1 MGLIIFALKFRK
13 AKVARVSY
21 SDYNNKYKSKKQG
34 FLSKKISQFFSKLM
48 EKGHE
53 HVTVMFIPHSE
64 KKIFNFQI
72 SNFALIFIFIV
83 TLSTTIGGLY
93 YYMHTDIITQQ
104 LEESTDDYLTMVNTM
119 GKINHSL
126 KPLKQSTNK
135 LVESTTELKTMTLG
149 RSIAE
154 PNRMAEHKGGVL
166 DQNAKLMSNNKN
178 QKDKDSEANQLMQ
191 LHQKIGIVQ
200 NELNGTV
207 ELLKGY
213 KQIFKNMPSIFPV
226 LGSNMG
232 KGYVVSNF
240 GWRRDP
246 FTYKMTL
253 HQGVDIINLPGTP
266 IVAAADGYV
275 LASQRGGG
283 RGLYVE
289 LKHQFGYTT
298 MYLHMSAL
306 HVEAGDRVKKGQSLG
321 LLGSTGRSTGPHLHY
336 EVRINN
342 TPVDPSPFIRLDK
355 FRKLVR

>member
-1 MGLIIFALKFRK
+1 
-13 AKVARVSY
+13 
-21 SDYNNKYKSKKQG
+21 
-34 FLSKKISQFFSKLM
+34 M

-72 SNFALIFIFIV
+72 SNFALIFIFIL
-83 TLSTTIGGLY
+83 TLSSTIGGLY
-93 YYMHTDIITQQ
+93 YYMHVDIIKQQ
-104 LEESTDDYLTMVNTM
+104 LQENTGDYLDIVTKI
-119 GKINHSL
+119 GDINHKL
-126 KPLKQSTNK
+126 TPLKDSTQR
-135 LVESTTELKTMTLG
+135 LVMSTSELKSMTLG
-149 RSIAE
+149 RSIAD
-154 PNRMAEHKGGVL
+154 PNRMAEHKGGVIDEDAKMMTNFRSKKDNDNEASQL
-166 DQNAKLMSNNKN
+166 DRLHKQIGLV
-178 QKDKDSEANQLMQ
+178 QSELD
-191 LHQKIGIVQ
+191 
-200 NELNGTV
+200 GTV
-207 ELLKGY
+207 QLLKGY

-289 LKHQFGYTT
+289 LRHQFGYTT
-298 MYLHMSAL
+298 MYLHMSSL
-306 HVEAGDRVKKGQSLG
+306 HVEAGDRVKKGQSIG

-342 TPVDPSPFIRLDK
+342 TPIDPSPFIRLDK